1 MKRLLLL
8 LAAAAVPALAGGAPA
23 ASAATNECRGLQ
35 VCVPIAGPWV
45 VVPTA
50 RAVPRPVVRF
60 QLSCPEGHVV
70 GGLDAEL
77 TDRSIDISFAAR
89 LGSPVNPGIST
100 ERSALFT
107 ALYTGTTARVAS
119 FRPHLGCIPSTGGGG
134 RIPTA
139 LRAIFPPGEP
149 TVRRVTTVR
158 VQAGEARTIVRRCRP
173 GERLV
178 DGWHAL
184 VFRSGTPP
192 TAEQVEGLS
201 ASRAVRGNRVVASAT
216 GGFALAAIRG
226 LVQVGAVCA
235 RPR

>member
-1 MKRLLLL
+1 VRRLLVL
-8 LAAAAVPALAGGAPA
+8 LATAVPALAFGVPHAG
-23 ASAATNECRGLQ
+23 AATNECRGLQ
-35 VCVPIAGPWV
+35 VCVPVAGPWV
-45 VVPTA
+45 VVPTT
-50 RAVPRPVVRF
+50 RAVPRPTVRF

-77 TDRSIDISFAAR
+77 TDRSIDLSFAAR

-100 ERSALFT
+100 ERSALFS
-107 ALYTGTTARVAS
+107 ALYTGTGARVAS
-119 FRPHLGCIPSTGGGG
+119 FRPHVGCIPSTGGGG

-139 LRAIFPPGEP
+139 LRAVFPPGAP
-149 TVRRVTTVR
+149 TVRRVSTVR
-158 VQAGEARTIVRRCRP
+158 VQAGEIRTVVRRCRP
-173 GERLV
+173 RERLV

-184 VFRSGTPP
+184 AFRSGTPP

-201 ASRAVRGNRVVASAT
+201 ASRAVRGNRVVASAS

-235 RPR
+235 RSR

>member
-1 MKRLLLL
+1 MRRLLVLL
-8 LAAAAVPALAGGAPA
+8 AAAVPALAFGTPHAE
-23 ASAATNECRGLQ
+23 AATNECRGLQ
-35 VCVPIAGPWV
+35 VCVPVAGPWV

-50 RAVPRPVVRF
+50 RAVPRPTVRF

-77 TDRSIDISFAAR
+77 TDRSIEISFAAR

-100 ERSALFT
+100 ERSALFS

-139 LRAIFPPGEP
+139 LRALFPPGEP
-149 TVRRVTTVR
+149 TVRRVATVR
-158 VQAGEARTIVRRCRP
+158 VQAGEIRTVVRRCRSR
-173 GERLV
+173 ERLL

-184 VFRSGTPP
+184 AFRSGTPP
-192 TAEQVEGLS
+192 TAEQVEALS
-201 ASRAVRGNRVVASAT
+201 ASRTVRRNRVVASAS

-226 LVQVGAVCA
+226 LVQVGAICA